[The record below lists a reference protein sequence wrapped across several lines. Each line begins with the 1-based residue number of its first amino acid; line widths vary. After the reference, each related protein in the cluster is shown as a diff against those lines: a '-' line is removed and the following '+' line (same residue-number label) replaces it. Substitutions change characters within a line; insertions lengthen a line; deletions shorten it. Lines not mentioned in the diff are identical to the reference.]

1 MTVALERAQ
10 NGLMEDPNDV
20 SCATFLVEEGKKKG
34 TWQAAFLHSKHLMG
48 NCLDYSGLNQLVRT
62 VSVAALAALL
72 PHVAGGSGEDEEEAD
87 DEDGVVAG
95 EAADVAQKQDGH
107 ACIDERQAEKFFQFF
122 HRFQVVC
129 VPFLFRFGVVSR

>member
-1 MTVALERAQ
+1 MI
-10 NGLMEDPNDV
+10 
-20 SCATFLVEEGKKKG
+20 
-34 TWQAAFLHSKHLMG
+34 
-48 NCLDYSGLNQLVRT
+48 RT

-95 EAADVAQKQDGH
+95 EAADVAQEQDGH
-107 ACIDERQAEKFFQFF
+107 ACIDERQAEKVFQFF

-129 VPFLFRFGVVSR
+129 VLFLGRYALKYNVLRAKLLKKFGWLKKK

>member
-1 MTVALERAQ
+1 MGSTNWLE
-10 NGLMEDPNDV
+10 
-20 SCATFLVEEGKKKG
+20 
-34 TWQAAFLHSKHLMG
+34 
-48 NCLDYSGLNQLVRT
+48 QL
-62 VSVAALAALL
+62 SVAALATLL

-107 ACIDERQAEKFFQFF
+107 ACIDEGQAEKFFQFF

-129 VPFLFRFGVVSR
+129 VPFLFRFRVVSR